1 MTAMLLLLLGATLAI
16 WMRHSSPL
24 VVYVWAFLPAVIDI
38 MLIASGDHTARAGN
52 LSGGLVIMW
61 SGIALLIGTQLYVY
75 RRLSRN

>member
-38 MLIASGDHTARAGN
+38 MLIASGDHRARAGD
-52 LSGGLVIMW
+52 LVGGLVIMW
-61 SGIALLIGTQLYVY
+61 SGIALLIGAQVYVY
-75 RRLSRN
+75 RRLARN